1 MELRQVVVQHDIQ
14 IEHPDRVS
22 WYQSLLQEWT
32 GQVPQVFVQGDGI
45 VAAWVMGYHSQA
57 GFVHIG
63 PTQVWSDTIENALDA
78 LSCQVYA
85 DVQADIALLASR
97 VQPQNVALAILSSRS
112 QCIP

>member
-32 GQVPQVFVQGDGI
+32 GQVPQVFVQADGM

-85 DVQADIALLASR
+85 DVQADFALLAGHAQSH
-97 VQPQNVALAILSSRS
+97 NAALAVVSSRS
-112 QCIP
+112 